1 MISFILGTY
10 DKFIETENK
19 KVVYGDWIERGIE
32 SCYLTGVDASLT
44 RWKEFC
50 KMGGDDGCTK
60 I

>member
-19 KVVYGDWIERGIE
+19 KVVSGDWIERGIE

-44 RWKEFC
+44 RRKEFC
-50 KMGGDDGCTK
+50 KMGGDDGYTK